1 MALHDTVLYC
11 NVLYCLLVFSYRLID
26 SSFGGSDLEYNG
38 DKMERYVFHAV
49 DGLSA
54 FFSVRVPAVGSYH
67 LEVFT
72 TRMQGNRSDL
82 NDSAGGGNGGGGGTS
97 NTSSVAHSFRL
108 KCSCKFR
115 IVCRQLTSGRMQP
128 LPECVAGEWGPAKAA
143 RNLDIEPL
151 THPHGVIHVDADEV
165 EISFRC
171 SVRFQVQC
179 RLRANGVDPGVLD
192 QQVSLMRP
200 VDGIVQVR
208 VSLAEPGQ
216 YGLDIFVRQD
226 GASLQHACKYLLNCS
241 RVRGIRGLATESG
254 AFLRNNQEP
263 TYHTQPSEPCP
274 GSEYPNQLGAWKSSE
289 PDSSYRGQLHGTT
302 PSSVAYCVGVV
313 RKCWGPTKAFDGMG
327 LKAIS
332 HPNPNIE
339 VRTSGGTLCIV
350 FGLTQYVRI
359 FGRLRRIPDS
369 GQDLADRVS
378 TKDSA
383 SSSKKI
389 KFLVDLSGLGSG
401 SYSFEVFAKTD
412 DQPIDLYNYVINNQ
426 VDDIIRSSKGL
437 FSL

>member
-1 MALHDTVLYC
+1 M
-11 NVLYCLLVFSYRLID
+11 LYCLLVFSYRLID
-26 SSFGGSDLEYNG
+26 SSSGGSDLEYNG
-38 DKMERYVFHAV
+38 DKLERYVFHAV

-67 LEVFT
+67 LEIFT
-72 TRMQGNRSDL
+72 TRMQGGRSGL
-82 NDSAGGGNGGGGGTS
+82 NDSAGGGSGGGGGIS
-97 NTSSVAHSFRL
+97 NTSSVVHSFRL

-165 EISFRC
+165 EINFRC

-179 RLRANGVDPGVLD
+179 RLRANGVDPGILD
-192 QQVSLMRP
+192 HQVSVMRP
-200 VDGIVQVR
+200 VDGIVRVR

-216 YGLDIFVRQD
+216 YGLDVFVRQD

-241 RVRGIRGLATESG
+241 RVRGIRGLASESG
-254 AFLRNNQEP
+254 AFLRNSQEP
-263 TYHTQPSEPCP
+263 AYHTQPSKPSP
-274 GSEYPNQLGAWKSSE
+274 GSEYPNQLGAWKSSD
-289 PDSSYRGQLHGTT
+289 PDSSYPGQLHGTT
-302 PSSVAYCVGVV
+302 PSAH
-313 RKCWGPTKAFDGMG
+313 KCWGPTKAFEALG

-339 VRTSGGTLCIV
+339 VRISETLCIV

-359 FGRLRRIPDS
+359 SGRLRRIPDS

-378 TKDSA
+378 TKYSA
-383 SSSKKI
+383 PSSKKI

-412 DQPIDLYNYVINNQ
+412 DQPIDLYSYVISNQ